1 MSLAF
6 GVQDNFTKGKIVKIN
21 KRKALIISIVMTP
34 FIIISLILL
43 AGTIATYPSKQKIID
58 LPNDLNGQTIEFNS
72 QSGAKIKGWFI
83 IGNPKTG
90 VIILMHGVRASRV
103 SMIERARFLSKEGY
117 SVLLFDF
124 QAHGESTGE
133 QITFGYLESK
143 DAQAAVNFIKNRFP
157 DKKIGII
164 GVSMGGAATILAE
177 PKLNVDA
184 MVLELVY
191 PTIEEAIGNRFSMK
205 LGKWSEIFTPLL
217 LTQIKPRL
225 GITADDLKPIDK
237 VKEIR
242 IPKLFIAG
250 ELDKHTRQEQSIRLF
265 ENASNPK
272 ELWIVKGAKHW
283 DMHSVVKREY
293 ESKVLKF
300 FENSL

>member
-43 AGTIATYPSKQKIID
+43 AGRIATYPSKQKIID

-83 IGNPKTG
+83 IGKPKTG

-205 LGKWSEIFTPLL
+205 LGKWAEIFTPLL
-217 LTQIKPRL
+217 LIQIKPRL
-225 GITADDLKPIDK
+225 GITTDDLKPIDK
-237 VKEIR
+237 VKEIK

-283 DMHSVVKREY
+283 DMHSVVKSEY